1 MTLARDAGAYYNYAS
16 TEMDGKLYNRWD
28 FGLTGGISYFINKG
42 FYFGLKYD
50 FGLMDITN
58 NKMDFL
64 RKKQTKLRAKVLSNH
79 FDRNVGFQAS
89 FGFRF

>member
-1 MTLARDAGAYYNYAS
+1 MARDAGAYYNYAS

-28 FGLTGGISYFINKG
+28 FGLTGGISYFINRG
-42 FYFGLKYD
+42 FYFGLRYD
-50 FGLMDITN
+50 FGLRDISN
-58 NKMDFL
+58 NKMDYL
-64 RKKQTKLRAKVLSNH
+64 RKEIDKTTGKGILSNH